1 MINIIQAHG
10 VVCSLHGE
18 LYFIVSTASMM
29 LLALSYRVRSTVDS
43 QHPISDRSDYD
54 ELLAD
59 CGFFL
64 HESDSFGSSE
74 PKETNACNK

>member
-1 MINIIQAHG
+1 
-10 VVCSLHGE
+10 
-18 LYFIVSTASMM
+18 MM